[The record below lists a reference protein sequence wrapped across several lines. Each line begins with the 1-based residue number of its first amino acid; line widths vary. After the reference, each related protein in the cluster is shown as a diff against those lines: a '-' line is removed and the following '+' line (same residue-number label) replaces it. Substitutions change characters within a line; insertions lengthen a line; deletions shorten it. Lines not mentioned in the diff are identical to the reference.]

1 MYLLWGL
8 TGMQIQKVKKEAT
21 VATKCNE
28 ETHADV
34 LS

>member
-28 ETHADV
+28 ETLAV
-34 LS
+34 SM

>member
-21 VATKCNE
+21 FATKRNE
-28 ETHADV
+28 ETRAV
-34 LS
+34 AV

>member
-21 VATKCNE
+21 VATKYNE
-28 ETHADV
+28 ETHAV
-34 LS
+34 AM